1 MEKQLKIL
9 LGSCNRLK
17 KEIQYYEREANDQNK
32 HIQSMKEKNED
43 PYDINKQQQV
53 LEETLN
59 IIPHCKIKLSESIEQ
74 MEQLIVRNK
83 KSKKKK

>member
-1 MEKQLKIL
+1 MEKQLKVL

-17 KEIQYYEREANDQNK
+17 KEIQLYHKEADEQKK
-32 HIQSMKEKNED
+32 HIESLKEKNAD

-59 IIPHCKIKLSESIEQ
+59 IIPHCNMKLNESVEQ
-74 MEQLIVRNK
+74 LEQLIVK
-83 KSKKKK
+83 KYFKITKK